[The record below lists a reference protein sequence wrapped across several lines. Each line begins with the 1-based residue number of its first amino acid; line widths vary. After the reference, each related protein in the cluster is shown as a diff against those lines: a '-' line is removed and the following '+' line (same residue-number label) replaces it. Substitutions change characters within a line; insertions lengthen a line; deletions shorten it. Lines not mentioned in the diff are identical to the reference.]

1 MIISLQLSSVF
12 ALNALVVSSKHFGL
26 EPVKSDLVI
35 KKGLTSLMKSILIQI
50 RQSNLS
56 VQ

>member
-12 ALNALVVSSKHFGL
+12 AVNDLVVSSKHFAL
-26 EPVKSDLVI
+26 EPVESDLVI
-35 KKGLTSLMKSILIQI
+35 KKGLTSLMKSIVIQI